1 MYIINTADLLIER
14 RSCVLQ
20 LQLIE
25 QFSSNGLGKMIKE
38 LVQGSTNLMIHGNVY
53 VSLLTRGM
61 SMGINS
67 SQMMIKVSQ
76 KILIFQPGPGC
87 IETSVLTSGCT
98 IMLLMLKFAGNK
110 LIIVRPDGSFSL
122 LLDVHRNYSLVI
134 EQMTSMYRVRTLL
147 RITDR

>member
-76 KILIFQPGPGC
+76 KNIDFSTRTRMHQNISFDIRVYYNAANTEIRWKSIDHCKTRWILFAAIRCSSQLF
-87 IETSVLTSGCT
+87 SG
-98 IMLLMLKFAGNK
+98 
-110 LIIVRPDGSFSL
+110 
-122 LLDVHRNYSLVI
+122 Y
-134 EQMTSMYRVRTLL
+134 
-147 RITDR
+147 

>member
-76 KILIFQPGPGC
+76 KNI
-87 IETSVLTSGCT
+87 
-98 IMLLMLKFAGNK
+98 
-110 LIIVRPDGSFSL
+110 DFSTRTRM
-122 LLDVHRNYSLVI
+122 HRNISFDI
-134 EQMTSMYRVRTLL
+134 RVYYNAANAEIRWK
-147 RITDR
+147 